1 MRRARRSLALDGGR
15 GYGRAMAFVQA
26 SDGRRLAY
34 ETRGEG
40 RALVCVPGGPG
51 VSSRL
56 LGDLGGLDR
65 VCRLVLVDQ
74 RGTGGSDPPLAGG
87 GYSLAEY
94 AADVERVC
102 DHLKLARIALLG
114 HSAGAIIA
122 MTYAASYPE
131 RVEQLVLV
139 GGWARFAEEHEAI
152 AEKMRESYA
161 DEPWYADAVIADQ
174 AIAAADHS
182 LSSSEF
188 GALFV
193 RAGGFCFVRYE
204 APQVA
209 TAALLGSEGVNVDA
223 WLAFD
228 DEDFSPLLR
237 QITAPTLVITGEQDC
252 VIVPAASREV
262 ADELT
267 RGRLVMLPDAGHYSW
282 VDQPDAFR
290 ATVSTLLDDPSA
302 KSSG

>member
-1 MRRARRSLALDGGR
+1 
-15 GYGRAMAFVQA
+15 MAFVQA

-40 RALVCVPGGPG
+40 RELVCVPGGPG
-51 VSSRL
+51 LSSRL

-65 VCRLVLVDQ
+65 VRRLVLVDQ
-74 RGTGGSDPPLAGG
+74 RGTGGSDPPLAGQ

-102 DHLKLARIALLG
+102 EQLELARIALLG

-122 MTYAASYPE
+122 MTYAAAYPE

-139 GGWARFAEEHEAI
+139 GAWARFTEEHAAI
-152 AEKMRESYA
+152 TEKMRESYA
-161 DEPWYADAVIADQ
+161 DQPWYADAVMADR
-174 AIAAADHS
+174 AIEAADHS
-182 LSSSEF
+182 LSPSEF
-188 GALFV
+188 GALFA
-193 RAGGFCFVRYE
+193 RAGGFYFARYE

-209 TAALLGSEGVNVDA
+209 TAALMGTDGVNVDA
-223 WLAFD
+223 WLAYD
-228 DEDFSPLLR
+228 DEDFRPLLR
-237 QITAPTLVITGEQDC
+237 QITAPTLVIAGEQDC

-267 RGRLVMLPDAGHYSW
+267 RGRLVTLPDAGHIPW
-282 VDQPDAFR
+282 VDQPDAFH
-290 ATVSTLLDDPSA
+290 ATVSTFLHDHQ
-302 KSSG
+302 